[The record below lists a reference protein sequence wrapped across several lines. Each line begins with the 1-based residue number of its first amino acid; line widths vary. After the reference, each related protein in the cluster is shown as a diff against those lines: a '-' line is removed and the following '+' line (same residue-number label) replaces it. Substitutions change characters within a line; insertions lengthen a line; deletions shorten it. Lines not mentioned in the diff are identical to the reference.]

1 MLNQSAQ
8 ENSSRAG
15 VFRVQGSG
23 EAAYHAFIPA
33 PLPPVPGLR
42 MDDRLRELHEQAST
56 AVGRL
61 DGAWALLPNADH
73 LLWIY
78 IRKEAVLSSQI
89 EGTQSSLTDLLL
101 HESLQAPGVPV
112 DDVAEVSNY
121 VRAMVHGL
129 ELLRTDLPL
138 SLRLIREIHAE
149 LVKGTR
155 GADKTPGEFRR
166 SQNWIGGS
174 SPGNARFVP
183 PPPDAVMPALD
194 NLEKFLHDIPQRTSP
209 LIKAGIA
216 HAQFETIHP
225 FLDGN
230 GRVGRLLITMILINE
245 GVLKEPALYMSLHFK
260 RNHREYYERLQRIRT
275 HGDWE
280 GWMDFYLDGLA
291 SVAGK
296 ATNTISK
303 VHALINEDRTAV
315 GARGGSIYQSAA
327 AQNNLVVYDLLCRR
341 LMLSVPRAATELGL
355 SAPTVRR
362 VLNDMQSRGLVEEI
376 TGKQR
381 NQVFVYRRFLDLLED
396 GT

>member
-1 MLNQSAQ
+1 VPDK
-8 ENSSRAG
+8 ENSGRAG
-15 VFRVQGSG
+15 TFMAQGRG
-23 EAAYHAFIPA
+23 VAAYHAFVPK
-33 PLPPVPGLR
+33 PLPPEPELN
-42 MDDRLRELHEQAST
+42 MDGRLRELHEQAST

-89 EGTQSSLTDLLL
+89 EDTQSSLTDLLL
-101 HESLQAPGVPV
+101 HENARAPSVPL
-112 DDVAEVSNY
+112 DDVAEVSSY
-121 VRAMVHGL
+121 VRAMVHGI
-129 ELLRTDLPL
+129 ELLRNKLPL

-174 SPGNARFVP
+174 GPGNARFVP

-194 NLEKFLHDIPQRTSP
+194 NLEKFLHDQPQRTSP
-209 LIKAGIA
+209 LIKAGLA

-230 GRVGRLLITMILINE
+230 GRVGRLLITMILLNE

-260 RNHREYYERLQRIRT
+260 QNRQEYYERLQRVRT

-296 ATNTISK
+296 ATAMIGQI
-303 VHALINEDRTAV
+303 HALMSKDRSMV

-327 AQNNLVVYDLLCRR
+327 AQNNLQVYELLCQH
-341 LMLSVPRAATELGL
+341 LMLSVPRAAAELGL
-355 SAPTVRR
+355 SPPTVRR
-362 VLNDMQSRGLVEEI
+362 VLNDMKGWGLIEEI
-376 TGKQR
+376 TGKKR
-381 NQVFVYRRFLDLLED
+381 NQIFLYRRFLDLLED
-396 GT
+396 GA